1 MITNNV
7 TVESQLATSAA
18 TFLKWEEVY
27 IFCFLQSETLELG
40 DPRIGTL
47 PLCLPLVRVC
57 LVALSSPSGAFSFH
71 CDPICRGEFICC
83 LSPAFRPSLFPRS
96 VSSFCSV
103 YLSLPCSCSLP
114 NSKAFLK
121 CRASLSIEPVS
132 PSNPL
137 LEALLRSPALSLI
150 SGYLQR
156 ECASV
161 CVCVWDNVHVK
172 KRGGEGNKST
182 ILYVD
187 SGTLFFYAKETGRLK
202 NRDNTCMIKWKL
214 KPCLKEY
221 FTQRV

>member
-1 MITNNV
+1 MMTNNV

-71 CDPICRGEFICC
+71 CDLICRGEFICSC
-83 LSPAFRPSLFPRS
+83 LPPPPFPSMLPRS

-103 YLSLPCSCSLP
+103 YLSQPCSCSLP

-132 PSNPL
+132 PSKPL

-161 CVCVWDNVHVK
+161 CLCL
-172 KRGGEGNKST
+172 RQC
-182 ILYVD
+182 
-187 SGTLFFYAKETGRLK
+187 
-202 NRDNTCMIKWKL
+202 TC
-214 KPCLKEY
+214 
-221 FTQRV
+221 

>member
-57 LVALSSPSGAFSFH
+57 LVALSSPSGAFSFR
-71 CDPICRGEFICC
+71 CDLICRGEFICSC
-83 LSPAFRPSLFPRS
+83 LPPPSPPFRPSLLPRS
-96 VSSFCSV
+96 VSSFCSF
-103 YLSLPCSCSLP
+103 YLSQPCSCSLP

-132 PSNPL
+132 PSKPL

-161 CVCVWDNVHVK
+161 CLCLRQCMCLK
-172 KRGGEGNKST
+172 KGWWRN
-182 ILYVD
+182 
-187 SGTLFFYAKETGRLK
+187 SGILFFYAKEKGRLE
-202 NRDNTCMIKWKL
+202 NRDNTCMIKWNL